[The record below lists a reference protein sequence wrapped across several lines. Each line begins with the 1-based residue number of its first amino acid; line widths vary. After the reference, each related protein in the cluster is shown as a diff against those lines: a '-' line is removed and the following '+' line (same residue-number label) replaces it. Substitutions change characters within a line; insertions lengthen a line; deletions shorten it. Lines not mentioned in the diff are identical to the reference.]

1 MSKVKNLLLPVLLV
15 IFVFTLLGY
24 LYFFT
29 LTPLQEE
36 VTVLKNKKDSLD
48 VELLRLMRLR
58 SEQEQYQAEMIMY
71 KDVLDRYQQYANE
84 YDSYDNIILLI
95 RDIERRAGVL
105 LKEIELTGQNLN
117 FQLESNYHGLKIF
130 ISSLENINYLYT
142 AEKIIIN
149 GIEDRFAPNL
159 TDRNE
164 NNLGVTINANFALEN
179 VAGMK
184 NKIQLLIEEIGLR
197 NAYIE

>member
-71 KDVLDRYQQYANE
+71 KDALDRYQQYANE